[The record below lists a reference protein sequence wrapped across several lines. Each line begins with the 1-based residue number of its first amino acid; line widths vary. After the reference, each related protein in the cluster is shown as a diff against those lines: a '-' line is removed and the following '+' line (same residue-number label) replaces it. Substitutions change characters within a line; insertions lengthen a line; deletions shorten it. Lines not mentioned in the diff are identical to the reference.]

1 MYRIGGKPMSEP
13 KRTGLLQLLGNSLGC
28 QFVIPVYQ
36 RNYTWAAEREVKQYF
51 DDLQSV
57 LKGDYK
63 NHFMGIIIYL
73 EKAIDFS
80 SREFSIIDGQQRL
93 TTTFLIIYAIK
104 QLLVNCNDTEKVK
117 QLEGQYLTNPYHND
131 KIKYKLKPL
140 VADDDVYRCIVEDR
154 MDEITD
160 KESNVLKNYQYI
172 SNRLNELLLQGYDAN
187 AILMA
192 LDKLY
197 VVCVPISEEDNA
209 QKIFESINATGV
221 KLTSADLIR
230 NYLLMDLQSD
240 VQEKYYADYWKKL
253 EDNVSTDS
261 KTLELF
267 FRMYLAI
274 KTYNLVPKNNVY
286 REFVKWIEEHD
297 TDIKDLFEDL
307 LEYAKI
313 FNLLMNIDVNKIDKK
328 LKDAIGDFRKVNSDI
343 PMAIVMEFYQIHRKG
358 LISTDVFVSLICA
371 INTYMIRRSL
381 CDMNSQNISKLFPTV
396 LKKVLEKCNGDY
408 TDVLKY
414 LNQEMVG
421 NMASTSGSYMPTD
434 KQMMELLLNANVYK
448 RPALRI
454 VLDRLELYNNP
465 APVNLSN
472 LSIEHLMPQT
482 PTEEWLEELDTDM
495 ETYLENLHRLGNLTL
510 AAKKDNS
517 KMSNLMWGYKNEV
530 LKETAHLKLNLELMK
545 IDKWDMAKIDIR
557 TKELIEK
564 ICTIYPYPDVS
575 VTQRIDDSI
584 VDEMTAL
591 DMCVEVA
598 ISERPITCIRK
609 RRTFKTEDNKK
620 GYTVVS
626 SKIYPQ
632 GDKEKY
638 WFGYRDKRFEDIE
651 DCDEQ
656 YMILGCRNKTLS
668 VVRFPREFIEQNLGM
683 LNTSVNSETG
693 EISHYHIVIFKNPDG
708 KMTMLLS
715 KPALREI
722 DISDYVVGEI

>member
-1 MYRIGGKPMSEP
+1 MSEP

-36 RNYTWAAEREVKQYF
+36 RNYTWAAEREVKQYL
-51 DDLQSV
+51 DDLQNV

-104 QLLVNCNDTEKVK
+104 QLLINSNDVEKVK

-140 VADDDVYRCIVEDR
+140 VSDDDVYRCIVEDR
-154 MDEITD
+154 MDDITNR
-160 KESNVLKNYQYI
+160 ESNVLKNYQYI
-172 SNRLNELLLQGYDAN
+172 ESRLNELLLAEYDAN

-240 VQEKYYADYWKKL
+240 IQEKYYADYWKKL
-253 EDNVSTDS
+253 EDNVSSDS

-267 FRMYLAI
+267 FRMYLAV

-286 REFVKWIEEHD
+286 REFVKWIEER
-297 TDIKDLFEDL
+297 DIDVKTLFEEL

-313 FNLLMNIDVNKIDKK
+313 FKLLMNEDINKIDKK
-328 LKDAIGDFRKVNSDI
+328 LKDAIVDFRKVNSDI
-343 PMAIVMEFYQIHRKG
+343 PMAIVMEFYKIHRKG
-358 LISTDVFVSLICA
+358 LIGTDDLVALICA

-396 LKKVLEKCNGDY
+396 LKKVIEKCDGDY
-408 TDVLKY
+408 TEILKY

-421 NMASTSGSYMPTD
+421 NTASTSGSYMPTD
-434 KQMMELLLNANVYK
+434 KQMMELLINANVYK

-454 VLDRLELYNNP
+454 VLDRLELHNNP
-465 APVNLSN
+465 APVDLSH

-517 KMSNLMWGYKNEV
+517 KMGNLMWDYKNEV
-530 LKETAHLKLNLELMK
+530 LKETAHLKLNLELME
-545 IDKWDMAKIDIR
+545 IDKWDMKRIDSR
-557 TKELIEK
+557 TKDLIEK
-564 ICTIYPYPDVS
+564 ICLIYPYPEVS
-575 VTQRIDDSI
+575 VTQKMDDNI

-591 DMCVEVA
+591 DMCAEMA
-598 ISERPITCIRK
+598 IDEQQVTCIRK
-609 RRTFKTEDNKK
+609 KRTFKTGDNKK

-626 SKIYPQ
+626 SKMYPQ

-638 WFGYRDKRFEDIE
+638 WFGYRDKRFEDIKN
-651 DCDEQ
+651 CDEQ
-656 YMILGCRNKTLS
+656 YMILGCRNKTLL
-668 VVRFPREFIEQNLGM
+668 VVKFPRKFIEQNLSM
-683 LNTSVNSETG
+683 LNTSVDSETG
-693 EISHYHIVIFKNPDG
+693 VITHYHIVIFKNSDG

-715 KPALREI
+715 KPILREI
-722 DISDYVVGEI
+722 DISEYVVGEYRK

>member
-1 MYRIGGKPMSEP
+1 MSEP

-274 KTYNLVPKNNVY
+274 KTYNLIPKNNVY

-313 FNLLMNIDVNKIDKK
+313 FNLLMNKDVNKIDKK
-328 LKDAIGDFRKVNSDI
+328 LKDAIEDFRKVNSDI

-465 APVNLSN
+465 APVNLNN

-530 LKETAHLKLNLELMK
+530 FKETAHLKLNLDLMK

-626 SKIYPQ
+626 SKRYPQ

>member
-1 MYRIGGKPMSEP
+1 MSEP

-274 KTYNLVPKNNVY
+274 KTYNLIPKNNVY

-313 FNLLMNIDVNKIDKK
+313 FNLLMNKDVNKIDKK
-328 LKDAIGDFRKVNSDI
+328 LKDAIEDFRKVNSDI

-465 APVNLSN
+465 APVNLNN

-530 LKETAHLKLNLELMK
+530 LKETAHLKLNLEPMK

-626 SKIYPQ
+626 SKRYPQ

>member
-1 MYRIGGKPMSEP
+1 MSEP

-626 SKIYPQ
+626 SQIYPQ

>member
-1 MYRIGGKPMSEP
+1 MSEP

-36 RNYTWAAEREVKQYF
+36 RNYTWGAEREVKQYL

-104 QLLVNCNDTEKVK
+104 QLLVNCNDVEKVK

-140 VADDDVYRCIVEDR
+140 VSDDDVYRCIVENR
-154 MDEITD
+154 MGDITD
-160 KESNVLKNYQYI
+160 RESNVLKNYQYI
-172 SNRLNELLLQGYDAN
+172 CAKLNELLLQGYDAN

-240 VQEKYYADYWKKL
+240 IQEKYYADYWKKL
-253 EDNVSTDS
+253 EDNVSADS

-286 REFVKWIEEHD
+286 REFVKWIEDRD
-297 TDIKDLFEDL
+297 TDIKVLFEEL

-313 FNLLMNIDVNKIDKK
+313 FNLLMNEDINKIDKK
-328 LKDAIGDFRKVNSDI
+328 LKDAVVDFRKVNSDL
-343 PMAIVMEFYQIHRKG
+343 PMAIVMEFYRIYRKEQ
-358 LISTDVFVSLICA
+358 ISTDVLASLICA

-396 LKKVLEKCNGDY
+396 LKKVLERCNDEY
-408 TDVLKY
+408 SDILKF

-421 NMASTSGSYMPTD
+421 NTAATSGSYMPTD
-434 KQMMELLLNANVYK
+434 KQMMEMLVNANVYK

-454 VLDRLELYNNP
+454 VLDRLELHNNP
-465 APVNLSN
+465 APVDLGH

-517 KMSNLMWGYKNEV
+517 RMGNLMWGYKNEV
-530 LKETAHLKLNLELMK
+530 LKETAHLKLNLKLME
-545 IDKWDMAKIDIR
+545 IDKWDMAKIGIR

-564 ICTIYPYPDVS
+564 ICAIYPYPEVS
-575 VTQRIDDSI
+575 VTQKIDDSV

-591 DMCVEVA
+591 DLCVEIA
-598 ISERPITCIRK
+598 IEEQEVTCIRK
-609 RRTFKTEDNKK
+609 RRIYKTTDDKR
-620 GYTVVS
+620 GYTIVS
-626 SKIYPQ
+626 SKMYPQ

-638 WFGYRDKRFEDIE
+638 WFGYRDKRFEEIE
-651 DCDEQ
+651 GCEEQ

-668 VVRFPREFIEQNLGM
+668 VVRFPREFIEQNLSM
-683 LNTSVNSETG
+683 LNTSVDNETG
-693 EISHYHIVIFKNPDG
+693 ETSHYHIVIFKNPDG

-715 KPALREI
+715 KPVLREI
-722 DISDYVVGEI
+722 DISEYVVGEI